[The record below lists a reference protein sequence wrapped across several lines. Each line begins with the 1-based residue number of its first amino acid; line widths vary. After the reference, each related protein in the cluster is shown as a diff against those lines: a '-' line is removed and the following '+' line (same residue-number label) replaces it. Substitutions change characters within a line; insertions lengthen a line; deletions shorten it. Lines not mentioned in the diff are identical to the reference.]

1 VDEQLF
7 FPPPLILAEPLG
19 FGRLMV
25 DDEGVV
31 DEEQRKRDGIVVVV
45 VAIVSN
51 TGFFGCTFLVFCA
64 VFQFLEN
71 RTCVG

>member
-1 VDEQLF
+1 
-7 FPPPLILAEPLG
+7 
-19 FGRLMV
+19 MV

-51 TGFFGCTFLVFCA
+51 TGFFGCAFLVFCA